1 MSDPIKISESAAF
14 ADETPEV
21 KAYADDLQAAV
32 RMAQAANGKAPQLL
46 TRDKARE
53 TRQRDERGYLFPL
66 PYTGGEARVRR
77 IPLAKL
83 ASVAGLTS
91 EMQATVL
98 EVFREV
104 QTGGTFAVKNWQ
116 DLERNQARQE
126 QLANGLCVAGF
137 IQPRLTESEAEADAA
152 NDPNVLWVGEIAIQD
167 RLTYLQTVM
176 NPDSEAAK
184 AMAPFPENGASGV
197 ELGQT
202 VPVATEPIR
211 SAPDAGSGIQ
221 PASVSGL

>member
-1 MSDPIKISESAAF
+1 MS
-14 ADETPEV
+14 
-21 KAYADDLQAAV
+21 
-32 RMAQAANGKAPQLL
+32 PQLL

-53 TRQRDERGYLFPL
+53 TRQREERGYLFPL

-83 ASVAGLTS
+83 ATVTGLTS
-91 EMQATVL
+91 EMQGTVL

-116 DLERNQARQE
+116 DLERNQQRQE

-137 IQPRLTESEAEADAA
+137 LQPRLTESEAEADAA

-167 RLTYLQTVM
+167 RLAYLQTVM
-176 NPDSEAAK
+176 NPESEAAK
-184 AMAPFPENGASGV
+184 AMAPFPENGASGA
-197 ELGQT
+197 ELDQT
-202 VPVATEPIR
+202 VPLAT
-211 SAPDAGSGIQ
+211 APVSGAGDGSSAGSGHGAGVQ
-221 PASVSGL
+221 PVGVPEL

>member
-1 MSDPIKISESAAF
+1 M
-14 ADETPEV
+14 V
-21 KAYADDLQAAV
+21 
-32 RMAQAANGKAPQLL
+32 PQLL
-46 TRDKARE
+46 TRERARE

-91 EMQATVL
+91 EMQGTVL

-116 DLERNQARQE
+116 DLERNQQRQE

-167 RLTYLQTVM
+167 RLAYLQTVM

-184 AMAPFPENGASGV
+184 ALAPFPENGASGP
-197 ELGQT
+197 ELSQT
-202 VPVATEPIR
+202 LSVATAPEQGPPAATGGIR
-211 SAPDAGSGIQ
+211 PVGV
-221 PASVSGL
+221 PEF